1 MYVIKKFIFVK
12 RINNRKSRFKLFR
25 RYFNVISRI
34 GKFSYHFYFLLLI
47 YFFLNID
54 VI

>member
-1 MYVIKKFIFVK
+1 MYVIKKFIFIEI
-12 RINNRKSRFKLFR
+12 INNRKSLFKLFS
-25 RYFNVISRI
+25 RYFNVLSRI
-34 GKFSYHFYFLLLI
+34 RKFSYHFNFLILI